1 MIPSKPHHSDQKK
14 TSAIWGGRFASGP
27 TQLMQ
32 EINASISYDKTLYR
46 QDIAGSIAHA
56 EMLADQNILTTDDRD
71 QIISGLRQIEQE
83 IATGSFT
90 FSEQLEDIH
99 MNIETRLAELIG
111 DPAKRLHTARSR
123 NDQVATDLRLWLREA
138 VEDIDRMLAELQ
150 AALLNQAENHAE
162 TVMPGYTHLQTAQP
176 ITFGFHLLA
185 YVQMFGRDRSR
196 FADCAKRI
204 NESPLGAAAL
214 AGTSH
219 PIDRHKTA
227 ALLGFD
233 QPMANAMDAVSA
245 RDFAVEFMSAASIC
259 ATHLSRL
266 AEEIVIWSTDRFGF
280 ISLSDAYATGSSI
293 MPQKRN
299 PDAAELIR
307 AKPGRIMGDMV
318 ALLTVL
324 KGLPLA
330 YGKDM
335 QEDKEPVFDAEK
347 SLCISLMAMTGMI
360 EDMTAHPE
368 AMRQA
373 LSRGH
378 PVATDLADY
387 LVAELNIP
395 FRDAHHI
402 TGTLVALADE
412 RGCELNDLSLE
423 ELQSIEPKLTG
434 AVQSVLSIDHAVAAR
449 SSYGGTAPDQVR
461 ARITEARAQFLHP
474 ADAT

>member
-1 MIPSKPHHSDQKK
+1 MRPSKPHHSGQKK
-14 TSAIWGGRFASGP
+14 ASTIWGGRFADGP
-27 TQLMQ
+27 SQLMQ
-32 EINASISYDKTLYR
+32 EINASISFDKTLYR

-56 EMLADQNILTTDDRD
+56 KMLADQNILTADDRD
-71 QIISGLRQIEQE
+71 QIISGLQQIEKD
-83 IATGSFT
+83 IAAGTFT
-90 FSEQLEDIH
+90 FSDQLEDIH
-99 MNIETRLAELIG
+99 MNIETRLVELIG

-123 NDQVATDLRLWLREA
+123 NDQVATDLRIWLREA
-138 VEDIDRMLAELQ
+138 IADIDSMLARLQ
-150 AALLNQAENHAE
+150 AALLNQAEAHTE

-176 ITFGFHLLA
+176 ITFGFHLMA

-196 FADCAKRI
+196 FADCSKRM

-227 ALLGFD
+227 ALLGFK

-259 ATHLSRL
+259 STHLSRL
-266 AEEIVIWSTDRFGF
+266 AEEIVIWSTDRFAF
-280 ISLSDAYATGSSI
+280 ISLSDAFTTGSSI

-330 YGKDM
+330 YSKDM
-335 QEDKEPVFDAEK
+335 QEDKEPVFDAKK

-360 EDMTAHPE
+360 EDMTANPE

-373 LSRGH
+373 LRKGH
-378 PVATDLADY
+378 PAATDLADY

-395 FRDAHHI
+395 FRNAHHI
-402 TGTLVALADE
+402 TGALVALADKKDC
-412 RGCELNDLSLE
+412 GLDDLSLE
-423 ELQSIEPKLTG
+423 ELQSVEPKLTG
-434 AVQSVLSIDHAVAAR
+434 TAQAILSIDHAVAAR
-449 SSYGGTAPDQVR
+449 TSYGGTAPDQVR
-461 ARITEARAQFLHP
+461 ACIAEARVQFLLLT
-474 ADAT
+474 DAT

>member
-1 MIPSKPHHSDQKK
+1 MRPSKPHHSGQKK
-14 TSAIWGGRFASGP
+14 ASTIWGGRFSGGP

-46 QDIAGSIAHA
+46 QDISGSIAHA

-71 QIISGLRQIEQE
+71 QIVSGLQQIEQE
-83 IATGSFT
+83 IAAGTFT

-111 DPAKRLHTARSR
+111 DPAKRLHTGRSR
-123 NDQVATDLRLWLREA
+123 NDQVATDLRLWLRDA
-138 VEDIDRMLAELQ
+138 IADIDHILAGLQ
-150 AALLNQAENHAE
+150 AALLNQAEDHAE

-266 AEEIVIWSTDRFGF
+266 AEEIVIWSTDRFAF

-307 AKPGRIMGDMV
+307 AKPGRIIGDMV

-373 LSRGH
+373 LNKGH

-387 LVAELNIP
+387 LVTELNIP
-395 FRDAHHI
+395 FRNAHNI

-412 RGCELNDLSLE
+412 RGCGLNDLSLK
-423 ELQSIEPKLTG
+423 ELQSVEPQLTSE
-434 AVQSVLSIDHAVAAR
+434 VQAVLSIDHAVAAR
-449 SSYGGTAPDQVR
+449 TSYGGTAPVQVR
-461 ARITEARAQFLHP
+461 ARIAEARAQFLHL

>member
-1 MIPSKPHHSDQKK
+1 MRPSKPHHSGQKK
-14 TSAIWGGRFASGP
+14 ASTIWGGRFSGGP

-46 QDIAGSIAHA
+46 QDISGSIAHA
-56 EMLADQNILTTDDRD
+56 EMLADQNILTNDDRD
-71 QIISGLRQIEQE
+71 QIVSGLQQIEQE
-83 IATGSFT
+83 IATGKFT

-111 DPAKRLHTARSR
+111 DPANRLHTGRSR
-123 NDQVATDLRLWLREA
+123 NDQVATDLRLWLRDA
-138 VEDIDRMLAELQ
+138 IADIDHILAGLQ
-150 AALLNQAENHAE
+150 AALLNQAEDHAE

-266 AEEIVIWSTDRFGF
+266 AEEIVIWSTDRFAF

-373 LSRGH
+373 LSKGH

-387 LVAELNIP
+387 LVTELNIP
-395 FRDAHHI
+395 FRNAHNI

-412 RGCELNDLSLE
+412 RGCGLNDLSLE
-423 ELQSIEPKLTG
+423 ELQSVEPQLTSE
-434 AVQSVLSIDHAVAAR
+434 VQAVLSIDHAVAAR
-449 SSYGGTAPDQVR
+449 TSYGGTAPVQVR
-461 ARITEARAQFLHP
+461 ARIAEARAQFLQLS
-474 ADAT
+474 DAT

>member
-1 MIPSKPHHSDQKK
+1 MKPSKQHHSSQKK
-14 TSAIWGGRFASGP
+14 ASTIWGGRFAGGP
-27 TQLMQ
+27 SQLMQ
-32 EINASISYDKTLYR
+32 EINASITYDKTLYR

-56 EMLADQNILTTDDRD
+56 KMLCDQRILTANDRD
-71 QIISGLRQIEQE
+71 QIISGLQQIEQE
-83 IATGSFT
+83 IATGTFT

-99 MNIETRLAELIG
+99 MNIEARLVELIG
-111 DPAKRLHTARSR
+111 EPAKRLHTARSR
-123 NDQVATDLRLWLREA
+123 NDQVATALRLWLREA
-138 VEDIDRMLAELQ
+138 ITDIDRILAGLQ
-150 AALLNQAENHAE
+150 AALLNQAEDHAE

-233 QPMANAMDAVSA
+233 QPIANAMDAVSA
-245 RDFAVEFMSAASIC
+245 RDFAVEFMSVASIC

-266 AEEIVIWSTDRFGF
+266 AEEIVIWSTDRFAF
-280 ISLSDAYATGSSI
+280 ISLSDAYTTGSSI

-307 AKPGRIMGDMV
+307 AKPGRIIGDLV

-360 EDMTAHPE
+360 EDMTANPE

-373 LSRGH
+373 LKKGH

-387 LVAELNIP
+387 LVSELNIP
-395 FRDAHHI
+395 FRNAHHI
-402 TGTLVALADE
+402 TGTLVALADKKAC
-412 RGCELNDLSLE
+412 GLDDLSLE
-423 ELQSIEPKLTG
+423 ELQSVEPQLTS
-434 AVQSVLSIDHAVAAR
+434 AVQAVLSIDHAVAAR
-449 SSYGGTAPDQVR
+449 TSYGGTAPDQVR
-461 ARITEARAQFLHP
+461 ARIAEARAQFLSP
-474 ADAT
+474 TVAT

>member
-1 MIPSKPHHSDQKK
+1 MTSSKPHHSSQKK
-14 TSAIWGGRFASGP
+14 PSSIWGGRFSGGP
-27 TQLMQ
+27 SKLMQ
-32 EINASISYDKTLYR
+32 DINASISYDKTLYR

-56 EMLADQNILTTDDRD
+56 QMLADQKILTEDDRE
-71 QIISGLRQIEQE
+71 QIVAGLLQIEQE
-83 IATGSFT
+83 IAAGTFA

-99 MNIETRLAELIG
+99 MNIEARLAELIG

-123 NDQVATDLRLWLREA
+123 NDQVATDLRLWLRDA
-138 VEDIDRMLAELQ
+138 IGDIDHMLARLQ
-150 AALLNQAENHAE
+150 AALLTQAEDHTE

-176 ITFGFHLLA
+176 ISFGFHLLA
-185 YVQMFGRDRSR
+185 YVQMFGRDRCR
-196 FADCAKRI
+196 FADCIKRI

-227 ALLGFD
+227 ALLGFR

-245 RDFAVEFMSAASIC
+245 RDFAVEFMAAAAMC

-266 AEEIVIWSTDRFGF
+266 AEEIVIWSTDRFAF
-280 ISLSDAYATGSSI
+280 ISLSDAYTTGSSI

-360 EDMTAHPE
+360 KDMTAHPE

-373 LSRGH
+373 LRQGH
-378 PVATDLADY
+378 PLATDLADY
-387 LVAELNIP
+387 LVTELNIP
-395 FRDAHHI
+395 FRNAHHI
-402 TGTLVALADE
+402 TGTLVSLADKK
-412 RGCELNDLSLE
+412 GCGLDELTLE
-423 ELQSIEPKLTG
+423 ELQSVEPQLTS
-434 AVQSVLSIDHAVAAR
+434 AAQAILSIDHAVAAR
-449 SSYGGTAPDQVR
+449 TSYGGTAPEQVR
-461 ARITEARAQFLHP
+461 ASIAAAKAQFLHT
-474 ADAT
+474 DAT

>member
-1 MIPSKPHHSDQKK
+1 MRPSKPHHSGQKK
-14 TSAIWGGRFASGP
+14 ASTIWGGRFADGP
-27 TQLMQ
+27 SQLMQ
-32 EINASISYDKTLYR
+32 EINASISFDKTLYR

-56 EMLADQNILTTDDRD
+56 KMLADQNILTADDRD
-71 QIISGLRQIEQE
+71 QIVSGLQQIEKD
-83 IATGSFT
+83 IAAGTFT
-90 FSEQLEDIH
+90 FSENLEDIH
-99 MNIETRLAELIG
+99 MNIETRLVELIG

-138 VEDIDRMLAELQ
+138 IADIDGMLARLQ
-150 AALLNQAENHAE
+150 AALLNQAEAHTE

-176 ITFGFHLLA
+176 ITFGFHLMA

-196 FADCAKRI
+196 FADCSKRM

-219 PIDRHKTA
+219 LIDRHKTA
-227 ALLGFD
+227 ALLGFE

-259 ATHLSRL
+259 STHLSRL
-266 AEEIVIWSTDRFGF
+266 AEEIVIWSTDRFAF
-280 ISLSDAYATGSSI
+280 ISLSDAFTTGSSI

-307 AKPGRIMGDMV
+307 AKPGRILGDMV

-335 QEDKEPVFDAEK
+335 QEDKEPVFDARK

-360 EDMTAHPE
+360 EDLTAHPE

-373 LSRGH
+373 LRKGH
-378 PVATDLADY
+378 PTATDLADY

-395 FRDAHHI
+395 FRNAHHI
-402 TGTLVALADE
+402 TGALVALADE
-412 RGCELNDLSLE
+412 KGCGLDNLSLE
-423 ELQSIEPKLTG
+423 ELQSVEPQLTS
-434 AVQSVLSIDHAVAAR
+434 AVQAILSIDHAVAAKT
-449 SSYGGTAPDQVR
+449 SYGGTAPDQVR
-461 ARITEARAQFLHP
+461 AHIAKARAQFLLLT
-474 ADAT
+474 DAT

>member
-1 MIPSKPHHSDQKK
+1 MRPSKQHHSSRKK
-14 TSAIWGGRFASGP
+14 ASTIWGGRFAGGP
-27 TQLMQ
+27 SKLMQ
-32 EINASISYDKTLYR
+32 EINASITYDKTLYR

-56 EMLADQNILTTDDRD
+56 KMLGDQKILTADDRD
-71 QIISGLRQIEQE
+71 QIISGLQQIEQE
-83 IATGSFT
+83 IAAGTFT

-138 VEDIDRMLAELQ
+138 IKDIDCILAGLQ
-150 AALLNQAENHAE
+150 TALLNQAEDHAE

-204 NESPLGAAAL
+204 NESPLGSAAL

-233 QPMANAMDAVSA
+233 KPMANAMDAVSS
-245 RDFAVEFMSAASIC
+245 RDFAVEFMSVASIC

-266 AEEIVIWSTDRFGF
+266 AEEIVIWSTDRFAF
-280 ISLSDAYATGSSI
+280 ISLSDAYTTGSSI

-307 AKPGRIMGDMV
+307 AKPGRIIGDMI

-347 SLCISLMAMTGMI
+347 SLCISLLAMTGMI
-360 EDMTAHPE
+360 EDLIAHPQ
-368 AMRQA
+368 AMRMA
-373 LSRGH
+373 LKKGH
-378 PVATDLADY
+378 PAATDLADY
-387 LVAELNIP
+387 LVTELNIP

-402 TGTLVALADE
+402 TGKLVALAEQKACGLD
-412 RGCELNDLSLE
+412 DLSLE
-423 ELQSIEPKLTG
+423 ELQSVEPQLTS
-434 AVQSVLSIDHAVAAR
+434 AVQIILSVDHAVAAR
-449 SSYGGTAPDQVR
+449 TSYGGTAPNQVR
-461 ARITEARAQFLHP
+461 DRIAEARTEFLCTRDP
-474 ADAT
+474 T

>member
-1 MIPSKPHHSDQKK
+1 MRPSKPHHSGQKK
-14 TSAIWGGRFASGP
+14 ASTIWGGRFSRGP

-46 QDIAGSIAHA
+46 QDISGSIAHA
-56 EMLADQNILTTDDRD
+56 EMLADQNILTNDDRD
-71 QIISGLRQIEQE
+71 QIVSGLQQIEQE
-83 IATGSFT
+83 IATGKFT

-111 DPAKRLHTARSR
+111 DPAKRLHTGRSR
-123 NDQVATDLRLWLREA
+123 NDQVATDLRLWLRDA
-138 VEDIDRMLAELQ
+138 VADIDHILAGLQ
-150 AALLNQAENHAE
+150 AALLNQAEDHAE

-266 AEEIVIWSTDRFGF
+266 AEEIVIWSTDRFAF
-280 ISLSDAYATGSSI
+280 ISLSDAYVTGSSI

-307 AKPGRIMGDMV
+307 AKPGRIIGDMV

-373 LSRGH
+373 LSKGH

-387 LVAELNIP
+387 LVTELNIP
-395 FRDAHHI
+395 FRNAHNI

-412 RGCELNDLSLE
+412 RGCGLNDLSLE
-423 ELQSIEPKLTG
+423 ELQSVEPQLTS
-434 AVQSVLSIDHAVAAR
+434 AVQAVLSIDHAVAAR
-449 SSYGGTAPDQVR
+449 TSYGGTAPVQVR
-461 ARITEARAQFLHP
+461 ARIAEARAQFLHL

>member
-1 MIPSKPHHSDQKK
+1 MRPSKPHHSGQKK
-14 TSAIWGGRFASGP
+14 ASTIWGGRFADGP
-27 TQLMQ
+27 SQLMQ
-32 EINASISYDKTLYR
+32 EINASISFDKTLYR

-56 EMLADQNILTTDDRD
+56 KMLADQNILTADDRD
-71 QIISGLRQIEQE
+71 QIISGLQQIEKD
-83 IATGSFT
+83 IAAGTFT
-90 FSEQLEDIH
+90 FSDQLEDIH

-138 VEDIDRMLAELQ
+138 IADVDSMLARLQ
-150 AALLNQAENHAE
+150 AALLNQAEAHTE

-227 ALLGFD
+227 ALLGFE

>member
-1 MIPSKPHHSDQKK
+1 MAPSKPNHSGQEKAS
-14 TSAIWGGRFASGP
+14 TIWGGRFAGEPS
-27 TQLMQ
+27 QLMQ
-32 EINASISYDKTLYR
+32 EINASISYDKILYR

-56 EMLADQNILTTDDRD
+56 KMLANQNILTADDRD
-71 QIISGLRQIEQE
+71 QIISGLQKIEQE
-83 IATGSFT
+83 IAVGTFT

-138 VEDIDRMLAELQ
+138 ILNIDRMLAELQ
-150 AALLNQAENHAE
+150 AALLNQAEDHAE

-185 YVQMFGRDRSR
+185 YVQMFGRDRGR
-196 FADCAKRI
+196 FSDCLNRM

-227 ALLGFD
+227 ALLSFD
-233 QPMANAMDAVSA
+233 RPMPNAMDAVSA

-266 AEEIVIWSTDRFGF
+266 ADEIVIWSTDRFAF
-280 ISLSDAYATGSSI
+280 ISLSDAYTTGSSI

-299 PDAAELIR
+299 PDAAELVR

-347 SLCISLMAMTGMI
+347 SLRISLMAMKGMI
-360 EDMTAHPE
+360 EDMTVHSETMRE
-368 AMRQA
+368 ALRK
-373 LSRGH
+373 GH
-378 PVATDLADY
+378 PAATDLADY
-387 LVAELNIP
+387 MVAELDIP
-395 FRDAHHI
+395 FRNAHHI

-412 RGCELNDLSLE
+412 KSCGLDDLSLE
-423 ELQSIEPKLTG
+423 ELQSVEPQLTS
-434 AVQSVLSIDHAVAAR
+434 AVQSILSIDHAVAAR
-449 SSYGGTAPDQVR
+449 TSYGGTAPVQVR
-461 ARITEARAQFLHP
+461 ARIAEARAEFLRT

>member
-1 MIPSKPHHSDQKK
+1 MRPSKPHHSGQKK
-14 TSAIWGGRFASGP
+14 ASTIWGGRFADGP
-27 TQLMQ
+27 SQLMQ
-32 EINASISYDKTLYR
+32 EINASISFDKTLYR

-56 EMLADQNILTTDDRD
+56 KMLADQNILTADDRD
-71 QIISGLRQIEQE
+71 QIVSGLQQIEKD
-83 IATGSFT
+83 IAAGTFT
-90 FSEQLEDIH
+90 FSDQLEDIH

-138 VEDIDRMLAELQ
+138 IADIDGMLAGLQ
-150 AALLNQAENHAE
+150 AALLNQAEAHTE

-176 ITFGFHLLA
+176 ITFGFHLMA

-196 FADCAKRI
+196 FADCSKRM

-219 PIDRHKTA
+219 LIDRHKTA
-227 ALLGFD
+227 ALLGFE

-259 ATHLSRL
+259 STHLSRL
-266 AEEIVIWSTDRFGF
+266 AEELVIWSTDRFAF
-280 ISLSDAYATGSSI
+280 ISLSDAFTTGSSI

-307 AKPGRIMGDMV
+307 AKPGRILGDMV

-335 QEDKEPVFDAEK
+335 QEDKEPVFDAKK

-360 EDMTAHPE
+360 EDLTAHPE

-373 LSRGH
+373 LRKGH
-378 PVATDLADY
+378 PTATDLADY

-395 FRDAHHI
+395 FRNAHHI
-402 TGTLVALADE
+402 TGALVALADE
-412 RGCELNDLSLE
+412 KGCGLDDLSLE
-423 ELQSIEPKLTG
+423 ELQSVEPQLTG
-434 AVQSVLSIDHAVAAR
+434 AVQAILSINHAVAAR
-449 SSYGGTAPDQVR
+449 TSYGGTAPDQVR
-461 ARITEARAQFLHP
+461 ARIAEARAQFLLLT
-474 ADAT
+474 DAT

>member
-1 MIPSKPHHSDQKK
+1 MRPSKPNHSGQKK
-14 TSAIWGGRFASGP
+14 ASTIWGGRFAGGP
-27 TQLMQ
+27 SKLME
-32 EINASISYDKTLYR
+32 EINASITYDKNLYR

-56 EMLADQNILTTDDRD
+56 KMLADQKLLTIEDRD

-83 IATGSFT
+83 IASGTFT

-99 MNIETRLAELIG
+99 MNIETRLSELVG
-111 DPAKRLHTARSR
+111 DPAKRLHMARSR

-138 VEDIDRMLAELQ
+138 VADIDRMLAELQ
-150 AALLNQAENHAE
+150 GALLNQAENHAE

-196 FADCAKRI
+196 FVDCAKRI

-219 PIDRHKTA
+219 LIDRHKTA
-227 ALLGFD
+227 TLLGFD

-259 ATHLSRL
+259 STHLSRL
-266 AEEIVIWSTDRFGF
+266 AEELVIWSTDRFAF
-280 ISLSDAYATGSSI
+280 ISLSDAYSTGSSI

-307 AKPGRIMGDMV
+307 AKPGRIMGNMV

-335 QEDKEPVFDAEK
+335 QEDKEPVFDTEK
-347 SLCISLMAMTGMI
+347 SLSISLMAMTGMI

-373 LSRGH
+373 LRKGH
-378 PVATDLADY
+378 SLATDLADY

-395 FRDAHHI
+395 FRNAHHI
-402 TGTLVALADE
+402 TGALVALAEKKACGLDE
-412 RGCELNDLSLE
+412 LSLE
-423 ELQSIEPKLTG
+423 ELQSVEPQLTG
-434 AVQSVLSIDHAVAAR
+434 AVESVLSIDHAVAAR
-449 SSYGGTAPDQVR
+449 TSYGGTAPEQVR
-461 ARITEARAQFLHP
+461 AQI
-474 ADAT
+474 ADAKAKFLSPMKAT

>member
-1 MIPSKPHHSDQKK
+1 MKPLKPYNSGQKK
-14 TSAIWGGRFASGP
+14 VSSIWGGRFTGGP
-27 TQLMQ
+27 TKLMQ

-56 EMLADQNILTTDDRD
+56 KMLADQKILTSDDRD
-71 QIISGLRQIEQE
+71 QIISGLRQIEKE
-83 IATGSFT
+83 IATGTFI

-123 NDQVATDLRLWLREA
+123 NDQVVTDLRLWLREA
-138 VEDIDRMLAELQ
+138 VEDIDRMLAGLQ
-150 AALLNQAENHAE
+150 EALLNQAEDHAE
-162 TVMPGYTHLQTAQP
+162 TLMPGYTHLQTAQP

-185 YVQMFGRDRSR
+185 YVQMFGRDRCR
-196 FADCAKRI
+196 FADCTKRI

-233 QPMANAMDAVSA
+233 RPMANAMDAVSA

-266 AEEIVIWSTDRFGF
+266 AEEIVIWSTDRFAF
-280 ISLSDAYATGSSI
+280 VSLSDAYTTGSSI

-307 AKPGRIMGDMV
+307 AKPGRIIGDLV
-318 ALLTVL
+318 SLLTVL

-347 SLCISLMAMTGMI
+347 SLCISLMAMTGMLD
-360 EDMTAHPE
+360 DMTVHPE

-373 LSRGH
+373 LSKGH
-378 PVATDLADY
+378 PAATDLADY

-395 FRDAHHI
+395 FRNAHHI
-402 TGTLVALADE
+402 TGKLVALADE
-412 RGCELNDLSLE
+412 KKCGLDELTLE
-423 ELQSIEPKLTG
+423 ELQSVEPQLTS
-434 AVQSVLSIDHAVAAR
+434 AVQAVLSIDHAVAVR
-449 SSYGGTAPDQVR
+449 TSYGGTAPEQVR
-461 ARITEARAQFLHP
+461 ASIAEARTQFLQINMN
-474 ADAT
+474 

>member
-461 ARITEARAQFLHP
+461 ARITEARAQFLLP

>member
-1 MIPSKPHHSDQKK
+1 MRPSKPHHSGQKK
-14 TSAIWGGRFASGP
+14 ASTIWGGRFADGP
-27 TQLMQ
+27 SQLMQ
-32 EINASISYDKTLYR
+32 EINASISFDKTLYR

-56 EMLADQNILTTDDRD
+56 KMLADQNILTADDRD
-71 QIISGLRQIEQE
+71 QIISGLQQIEKD
-83 IATGSFT
+83 IAAGTFT
-90 FSEQLEDIH
+90 FSDQLEDIH
-99 MNIETRLAELIG
+99 MNIETRLVELIG

-123 NDQVATDLRLWLREA
+123 NDQVATDLRIWLREA
-138 VEDIDRMLAELQ
+138 IADIDSMLARLQ
-150 AALLNQAENHAE
+150 AALLNQAEAHTE

-176 ITFGFHLLA
+176 ITFGFHLMA

-196 FADCAKRI
+196 FADCSKRM

-227 ALLGFD
+227 ALLGFK

-259 ATHLSRL
+259 STHLSRL
-266 AEEIVIWSTDRFGF
+266 AEEIVIWSTDRFAF
-280 ISLSDAYATGSSI
+280 ISLSDAFTTGSSI

-335 QEDKEPVFDAEK
+335 QEDKEPVFDAKK
-347 SLCISLMAMTGMI
+347 SLCICLMAMAGMI
-360 EDMTAHPE
+360 EDMTANPE

-373 LSRGH
+373 LRKGH
-378 PVATDLADY
+378 PAATDLADY

-395 FRDAHHI
+395 FRNAHHI
-402 TGTLVALADE
+402 TGALVALADKKDC
-412 RGCELNDLSLE
+412 GLDDLSLE
-423 ELQSIEPKLTG
+423 ELQSVEPKLTG
-434 AVQSVLSIDHAVAAR
+434 TAQAILSIDHAVAAR
-449 SSYGGTAPDQVR
+449 TSYGGTAPDQVR
-461 ARITEARAQFLHP
+461 ACIAEARVQFLLLT
-474 ADAT
+474 DAT